1 MADYKKYSES
11 ALLSM
16 LNTADNQIA
25 DYTGVTGKE
34 AALSRATGRFT
45 AISAELESRGKTSS
59 NAVDTKSNAT
69 YNTADFKAMES
80 WFRDSVV
87 KFQPGVDVNIF
98 LKQVDNGYR
107 LCVTSENNLETQFVK
122 LAVNKLCAEYSSSFL
137 DAHSNSAAVTYEK
150 FKKFMKDNYSTR
162 ETVFQVMQHM
172 WEIERKPDEDIHS
185 LGIRFQE
192 KAAETATRITAMYEE
207 KVNENKV
214 SGHDDK
220 KMTAADVF
228 MLVGAMQLFSHI
240 RIREPETYK
249 LLVREIDGVYTPAEL
264 SKAAKLYTDRL
275 DKTDPAAQSGV
286 YVNSNRGGRSS
297 SNSNGKTECFS
308 FRDKGYC
315 KYGNKCR
322 FLHDPRHAKNN
333 SENKTP
339 REESQSRG
347 NSNNSGRGNGN
358 RGHGNRGNANRGN
371 GTSNNGGAHATQ
383 PADTNATSNF
393 NQVSR
398 EVFQLP

>member
-107 LCVTSENNLETQFVK
+107 LCVTPENNLEIQFVK

-333 SENKTP
+333 SENKKP

>member
-1 MADYKKYSES
+1 MAGYKNYSES

-34 AALSRATGRFT
+34 AALKRASERFT
-45 AISAELESRGKTSS
+45 AISAELESRGKLSP
-59 NAVDTKSNAT
+59 NAEDAKPNAT

-107 LCVTSENNLETQFVK
+107 LCVTPENNLEIQFVK

-137 DAHSNSAAVTYEK
+137 DAHPVSAAVTYEK

-214 SGHDDK
+214 AGNDDK

-286 YVNSNRGGRSS
+286 YVNSNRGGRPS

-315 KYGNKCR
+315 KYGNRCR
-322 FLHDPRHAKNN
+322 FLHDPRHAKKD

-347 NSNNSGRGNGN
+347 NSNSSGRGNGN
-358 RGHGNRGNANRGN
+358 RGHGNRGNGNRGN

>member
-286 YVNSNRGGRSS
+286 YVNSNRGSRSS

-358 RGHGNRGNANRGN
+358 RGHGNRGNGNRGN

>member
-1 MADYKKYSES
+1 MADYKNYSES
-11 ALLSM
+11 ALVSM
-16 LNTADNQIA
+16 LNNADNQIA
-25 DYTGVTGKE
+25 EYTGVVGKE
-34 AALSRATGRFT
+34 AALKRANDRFK
-45 AISAELESRGKTSS
+45 AISAELTSRGKLSS
-59 NAVDTKSNAT
+59 NAAEPQSNAT

-107 LCVTSENNLETQFVK
+107 LCVTSENNLENQFVK

-137 DAHSNSAAVTYEK
+137 DAHPDSAAVSYEK
-150 FKKFMKDNYSTR
+150 FKKFMKDSYSTR

-214 SGHDDK
+214 AGADDK

-249 LLVREIDGVYTPAEL
+249 LLVREMDGVYTPAEL

-297 SNSNGKTECFS
+297 SNSNGRTECFS

-315 KYGNKCR
+315 KYGDRCR
-322 FLHDPRHAKNN
+322 YYHDTRHAKKD

-339 REESQSRG
+339 REESQSRKQS
-347 NSNNSGRGNGN
+347 NSFGRGNGN
-358 RGHGNRGNANRGN
+358 RGHGNRGNGNRGN
-371 GTSNNGGAHATQ
+371 GTSNNGGAHVTQ

>member
-1 MADYKKYSES
+1 MASYKNYNES
-11 ALLSM
+11 ALISM
-16 LNTADNQIA
+16 LNNADNQIGE
-25 DYTGVTGKE
+25 YTGVDGKE
-34 AALSRATGRFT
+34 AALNRATVRYN
-45 AISAELESRGKTSS
+45 AIAAELEARGKMNSNVAETS
-59 NAVDTKSNAT
+59 TKGT

-80 WFRDSVV
+80 WFRDSVI
-87 KFQPGVDVNIF
+87 KFGPGGDVNIF
-98 LKQVDNGYR
+98 LKQVDNGHR
-107 LCVTSENNLETQFVK
+107 LCVTPENNLEAQFVK

-137 DAHSNSAAVTYEK
+137 DAHPDAATVSYEK

-214 SGHDDK
+214 AGNDDK

-286 YVNSNRGGRSS
+286 YVNSNRGGRPS

-322 FLHDPRHAKNN
+322 FLHDPRHAKKA

-339 REESQSRG
+339 REDSQPHG
-347 NSNNSGRGNGN
+347 NSNNSGRGYGN
-358 RGHGNRGNANRGN
+358 RGHGNRGYGNRGN

-383 PADTNATSNF
+383 PTDTNATSNF